1 MFVIEEVMYSDQG
14 RYRCVATNM
23 QAGGLRVSENSLY
36 GALTVIRKLGLKWNL
51 SCMDP
56 MGPEL
61 ICK

>member
-14 RYRCVATNM
+14 RYRCVATNI
-23 QAGGLRVSENSLY
+23 QGVSKNSLY
-36 GALTVIRKLGLKWNL
+36 GVLTVIRKLGLKWNL